1 MSPTLAEVISFIR
14 EYAGLRKQPIDENTY
29 IENDLGIAG
38 DDGVELLQEAETVF
52 GVCFETD
59 EYNLRTLFSM
69 SDNEYLFTAEG
80 LDLFGI
86 SRFFAWLRGI
96 PEPTIRDLTVGE
108 FHQVLVKLRLQ
119 QRLQEQA
126 GEDAR

>member
-1 MSPTLAEVISFIR
+1 MSPTLPDVISFIR
-14 EYAGLRKQPIDENTY
+14 EYAGLRKQPIDENSY
-29 IENDLGIAG
+29 IENDLHIAG
-38 DDGVELLQEAETVF
+38 DDGVELLQEAEKVF

-59 EYNLRTLFSM
+59 EHNLRTLFSM
-69 SDNEYLFTAEG
+69 KDNEYLFTAEG

-108 FHQVLVKLRLQ
+108 LHQVLVKLRLQ
-119 QRLQEQA
+119 QASENS
-126 GEDAR
+126 ENTH